1 MLDFQLK
8 IEERHVAD
16 SASTTLTEAIAAA
29 RAGNRSEA
37 RELLARLLRADSSN
51 VEYWIWMS
59 AVVESPRERK
69 YCLES
74 ALRLDP
80 TNRAALRG
88 LTILGARKPD
98 DAELS
103 SAAQIPHRKFKFGL
117 DEVEEET
124 PEEEVKSTLEITP
137 KPKPKPAVDVPWK
150 TIGIAVSGVV
160 LVGTIILFL
169 PQIKS
174 AVRSIFG
181 TQYFGSAAELPPA
194 EGTVTNTFEPG
205 TPTATPLPAATRV
218 MRTPIPTELVS
229 TPLAMLVE
237 NSPTPTPMI
246 GVTPHPEEAY
256 DAGINALLKGDYET
270 ALSYFDQIIESVPNP
285 SADVYYFR
293 GEALRLSG
301 SYGLALLAYDSAVNK
316 NADYT
321 PAYIGRARAFLAR
334 DDNESALADYDRA
347 LRREPLLVDI
357 HIDLGKYYASRK
369 LWLKLESTMQE
380 SLELGVNTPWIYIYL
395 SEAQLNL
402 GNYAG
407 ALDNALEGSADD
419 PSLLE
424 GYLAIGRAYI
434 SWGVNSVDPS
444 YFNAALWPLQT
455 YTNYKPDDQRGWAAL
470 ARASAGLGNLDE
482 AMDAADRSIQINDRH
497 APAYLA
503 RAIVYMRQGNYQAAL
518 DDLLLARRYGQE
530 TYDLLIH
537 TSEIYFYMGNYED
550 AIKSANAAQTAANDE
565 PISIN
570 QQIKTAEVYALLGKI
585 YESNPEA
592 IDDAI
597 MRWRWIL
604 GLEHVRPET
613 LALAETHLAELLG
626 EGPTRTP
633 TKIPTAASTGEPP
646 DGEASPTPT
655 P

>member
-1 MLDFQLK
+1 MLDFQLT

-51 VEYWIWMS
+51 VEYWVWMS

-80 TNRAALRG
+80 TNRSALRG
-88 LTILGARKPD
+88 LAILGARKPD
-98 DAELS
+98 DSELS
-103 SAAQIPHRKFKFGL
+103 SAAQLPRRKFKFGL
-117 DEVEEET
+117 DEIEEET
-124 PEEEVKSTLEITP
+124 QEEEAKPTLEITP
-137 KPKPKPAVDVPWK
+137 KPKPKPAVNVPRK
-150 TIGIAVSGVV
+150 TIGIAFTVVV
-160 LVGTIILFL
+160 LIGAVILFL

-174 AVRSIFG
+174 AIRSIFG
-181 TQYFGSAAELPPA
+181 SQYFGSAAELPPVGG
-194 EGTVTNTFEPG
+194 EVTNTFEPG

-218 MRTPIPTELVS
+218 MRTPIPTELAS
-229 TPLAMLVE
+229 TPLALLVE
-237 NSPTPTPMI
+237 NSPTPTPII

-256 DAGINALLKGDYET
+256 NAGIDALLKGDYEV
-270 ALSYFDQIIESVPNP
+270 ALSYFDQIIESVPNA

-301 SYGLALLAYDSAVNK
+301 SYGSALLAYDSAVNK

-334 DDNESALADYDRA
+334 DEDENALDDYERA
-347 LRREPLLVDI
+347 LRREPLLTEI
-357 HIDLGKYYASRK
+357 HIDLGKYYATRK

-402 GNYAG
+402 GNYAE

-455 YTNYKPDDQRGWAAL
+455 YTTYKPDDHRGWAAL
-470 ARASAGLGNLDE
+470 ARVNAGLGNLDDALE
-482 AMDAADRSIQINDRH
+482 AANRSIQINDRY
-497 APAYLA
+497 APAYVA
-503 RAIVYMRQGNYQAAL
+503 RSIVNIHQGSYQAAL

-537 TSEIYFYMGNYED
+537 IAETYFYLGQYED
-550 AIKSANAAQTAANDE
+550 AINSANTAQTAANDE
-565 PISIN
+565 PIFIN
-570 QQIKTAEVYALLGKI
+570 QQIKTAEVYALLGRI

-592 IDDAI
+592 IGDAI

-633 TKIPTAASTGEPP
+633 TMIPTTVATSETPI
-646 DGEASPTPT
+646 GEASPTPT

>member
-1 MLDFQLK
+1 M
-8 IEERHVAD
+8 AD

-80 TNRAALRG
+80 TNRSVLRG

-98 DAELS
+98 DAELT
-103 SAAQIPHRKFKFGL
+103 SAAQLPRRRFKFGL
-117 DEVEEET
+117 DEIEEET
-124 PEEEVKSTLEITP
+124 PKEEPKPTLEITP
-137 KPKPKPAVDVPWK
+137 KPKPKPAADVPWK
-150 TIGIAVSGVV
+150 T
-160 LVGTIILFL
+160 VGMAFAGIILIGAVAIFL

-174 AVRSIFG
+174 AFQSIFG
-181 TQYFGSAAELPPA
+181 THYSGSAAALPPV
-194 EGTVTNTFEPG
+194 GGSPTNTFEPG
-205 TPTATPLPAATRV
+205 TPTATPVPAATRV
-218 MRTPIPTELVS
+218 MRTPIPTEFAG
-229 TPLAMLVE
+229 TPLALLVE
-237 NSPTPTPMI
+237 ITPTPTPMI

-270 ALSYFDQIIESVPNP
+270 ALSYFDQIIESVPNA
-285 SADVYYFR
+285 SADVHYFR

-301 SYGLALLAYDSAVNK
+301 SFGSALLAYDSAVNK

-334 DDNESALADYDRA
+334 DDDENALADYERA
-347 LRREPLLVDI
+347 LRREPLLAEI

-380 SLELGVNTPWIYIYL
+380 SLELGVTTPWIYIYL

-402 GNYAG
+402 GNYDG
-407 ALDNALEGSADD
+407 ALKNALEGSADD

-434 SWGVNSVDPS
+434 SWGVNSVDAS
-444 YFNAALWPLQT
+444 YFNSALWPLQT
-455 YTNYKPDDQRGWAAL
+455 YTNYKPDDHRGWAAL
-470 ARASAGLGNLDE
+470 ARANAGLGNLDDAWE
-482 AMDAADRSIQINDRH
+482 AANRSIQINDRH
-497 APAYLA
+497 APAYVA
-503 RAIVYMRQGNYQAAL
+503 RAIVNIQQGNYQAAL
-518 DDLLLARRYGQE
+518 DDLLLASRYGSE

-537 TSEIYFYMGNYED
+537 IAETHFHLGNYED
-550 AIKSANAAQTAANDE
+550 AINSANAAQSAANDE
-565 PISIN
+565 PIFVN

-604 GLEHVRPET
+604 GLEHARPET

-633 TKIPTAASTGEPP
+633 TKIPTISSTGETPG
-646 DGEASPTPT
+646 GEASPTPT

>member
-1 MLDFQLK
+1 M
-8 IEERHVAD
+8 
-16 SASTTLTEAIAAA
+16 
-29 RAGNRSEA
+29 
-37 RELLARLLRADSSN
+37 
-51 VEYWIWMS
+51 
-59 AVVESPRERK
+59 ESPRERK

-80 TNRAALRG
+80 TNRSALRG

-98 DAELS
+98 DSELS
-103 SAAQIPHRKFKFGL
+103 SAAQMPHRKFKFGL
-117 DEVEEET
+117 EAVEEEK
-124 PEEEVKSTLEITP
+124 PEEVAKPTLEITP
-137 KPKPKPAVDVPWK
+137 KPKPKPTVDLPWK
-150 TIGIAVSGVV
+150 TIGMAVSGVV

-181 TQYFGSAAELPPA
+181 TQYFGSAAELPPL
-194 EGTVTNTFEPG
+194 EGTATNTFEPG

-218 MRTPIPTELVS
+218 MRTPIPTQMAS

-256 DAGINALLKGDYET
+256 DAGINALLKGDYES
-270 ALSYFDQIIESVPNP
+270 ALSYFDQIIDSVPNP
-285 SADVYYFR
+285 SADVFYFR

-301 SYGLALLAYDSAVNK
+301 SFGSALLAYDNAVNK

-334 DDNESALADYDRA
+334 DDDENALADYERA
-347 LRREPLLVDI
+347 LRREPLLAEI
-357 HIDLGKYYASRK
+357 HIDLGKYYSSRK

-380 SLELGVNTPWIYIYL
+380 SLELGVDTPWIYIYL

-402 GNYAG
+402 GNYVG
-407 ALDNALEGSADD
+407 ALESALEGSADD

-434 SWGVNSVDPS
+434 SWGVNSVDAS

-455 YTNYKPDDQRGWAAL
+455 YTNYKPDDHRGWAAL

-482 AMDAADRSIQINDRH
+482 ALEAANRSIQINNRH

-503 RAIVYMRQGNYQAAL
+503 RAIIKMQRGDYQAAL

-537 TSEIYFYMGNYED
+537 TAETNLYLGKYED
-550 AIKSANAAQTAANDE
+550 AIRSANAAQTAANDE
-565 PISIN
+565 PVFVN

-633 TKIPTAASTGEPP
+633 TKIPTAAPSDEPTDGEP
-646 DGEASPTPT
+646 SPTPT